1 MTTRAPA
8 VLKRHLPPSSLPFL
22 LLNFW
27 LSASPHALS
36 YAICLFFFFDPG
48 TKRTFLNKYLVLGY
62 PLTELEGMLWPYTS
76 AAGAPTAWCG
86 NACHCQPFPLP
97 GSLPILSPPAAA
109 CPFSCLSVP
118 PTHHHPSK
126 TCRLSDTHNSNTH
139 HHHHH
144 HHQNGQM
151 AGSKKDFKDKD
162 RGTRGDL
169 VT

>member
-1 MTTRAPA
+1 MLFSFGKGRKVKKDT
-8 VLKRHLPPSSLPFL
+8 FL
-22 LLNFW
+22 LLHFHFSS
-27 LSASPHALS
+27 LIHPSLLLHMPSL
-36 YAICLFFFFDPG
+36 
-48 TKRTFLNKYLVLGY
+48 
-62 PLTELEGMLWPYTS
+62 MPYTS

-151 AGSKKDFKDKD
+151 AGPKNTSKTMTKA
-162 RGTRGDL
+162 L
-169 VT
+169 AAI